1 MRYLVIIFSLVAGL
15 SLALGHG
22 TAHAAKL
29 QPVVIPPTQITYTRA
44 QTLPYEFEPLDIN
57 NPDVTPLPEVDLVSV
72 SFINTLGSVAL
83 TLFAIFDQFQVLAIF
98 LVLML
103 AVTILFYLWRYVTNR
118 PSTVELKV
126 SEGLGVAGRVVDAH
140 TASLQEGVNYYQENQ
155 LALGPGADRQYQLDQ
170 GRIESN
176 RQLSAGLRQGSR
188 IFRRAKR
195 DFSGNPFK

>member
-1 MRYLVIIFSLVAGL
+1 MRYLVIIFNLVAGL

-22 TAHAAKL
+22 TAHAAKSE
-29 QPVVIPPTQITYTRA
+29 PIIIPPTQITYTRA
-44 QTLPYEFEPLDIN
+44 QPLPYEFEPLDIN

-83 TLFAIFDQFQVLAIF
+83 TLFAIFDQYSILAIF

-140 TASLQEGVNYYQENQ
+140 TASLQEGTAYYEENQ
-155 LALGPGADRQYQLDQ
+155 LMLGPGADRQYQLDQ
-170 GRIESN
+170 GRIASN
-176 RQLSAGLRQGSR
+176 RQISAGLRQGSKL
-188 IFRRAKR
+188 FRRARR
-195 DFSGNPFK
+195 DFGGNPFK

>member
-22 TAHAAKL
+22 TAHAAKS

-72 SFINTLGSVAL
+72 TFINTLGSVAL

-126 SEGLGVAGRVVDAH
+126 SEGLGVAGRVIDAH
-140 TASLQEGVNYYQENQ
+140 TASLQEGVTYYEENQ
-155 LALGPGADRQYQLDQ
+155 LMLGPGADRQYQLDQ
-170 GRIESN
+170 GRIASN
-176 RQLSAGLRQGSR
+176 RQLSAGLRQGSK

-195 DFSGNPFK
+195 EFGGNPFK